1 MLLLLQTSTLD
12 MSMEEIYTLS
22 LTQLTVLV
30 VITSYLLNKLR
41 IRLALSKA
49 KHPSLRGHSK
59 WSRRLAK
66 KVKFF
71 EYTPQTF
78 FATDGAPINIE
89 QQRTKGFHQL
99 ATRMSEQSP
108 KTIEFS
114 SKLQQSV
121 SDLQFT
127 SKYRVPFPF
136 SRHLPKSF
144 TVSNIVKATQGMQ
157 IQDLDGNLRY
167 DLSGSYGVNVFGY
180 DFYKS
185 CIKEGSKR
193 VDELGPVLG
202 PYHPIIAD
210 NVDKIKE
217 ISRLDEVSFHMSG
230 TEAVM
235 QAVRLARYNTGKKY
249 LVRFCGAYHG
259 WWDGVQPG
267 VGNQR
272 DVNDVYTL
280 NDQSDQTLHVLSTRK
295 DIACVLINPLQ
306 AFHPNADSASD
317 VGLIASGRATNF
329 DKSAYSTWLQ
339 KLRDICTN
347 RNIVLIFD
355 EVFTGF
361 RLGYRGAQEYFNV
374 QADMVTYGKTLGG
387 GLPIGVVASSHKLM
401 KRYKDDQPAYVSLA
415 RGTFN
420 SHPYVMATMNEFLT
434 RIQQSDIQLQYQQ
447 IESIWD
453 KRVSHFNER
462 LQQANLPLE
471 ITNMQSILSIIYTKP
486 SRYNWM
492 FQFYLRANGLELS
505 WIGTGRLI
513 MSFDFTDDD
522 FDNVISQFITAAQ
535 EMLADGWW
543 WQSNKLNNKTIKQ
556 QFVYD
561 MMSSR
566 FPFIAHFF
574 PSPLVEKIKNA
585 NTHSSKQSNITP
597 INDAN
602 YAESTDSETVK
613 VQDKQNTP
621 TEYAVKNKNKTNE
634 KTHTNNKTN
643 TTKTTKT
650 MSKVG

>member
-1 MLLLLQTSTLD
+1 MLLLLKTRYLD
-12 MSMEEIYTLS
+12 MSMEEINTSS
-22 LTQLTVLV
+22 LIQLTMLV

-66 KVKFF
+66 QVKHF
-71 EYTPQTF
+71 EYSEQHF
-78 FATDGAPINIE
+78 FSTDGAPHKVA
-89 QQRTKGFHQL
+89 QQRKQGFQQL
-99 ATRMSEQSP
+99 VADMAMQSP
-108 KTIEFS
+108 TTIEFS
-114 SKLQQSV
+114 SNLQHSV

-136 SRHLPKSF
+136 SKHLPKPL
-144 TVSNIVKATQGMQ
+144 TVSNIVKETKGTQV
-157 IQDLDGNLRY
+157 QDLDGNWRY

-185 CIKEGSKR
+185 CIKAGNKR
-193 VDELGPVLG
+193 AESLGPVLG
-202 PYHPIIAD
+202 PYHPIIAK
-210 NVDKIKE
+210 NVDYIKT
-217 ISRLDEVSFHMSG
+217 ISGLDEVSFHMSG

-235 QAVRLARYNTGKKY
+235 QAVRLARYNTGRKY

-280 NDQSDQTLHVLSTRK
+280 NDQSEQTLHVLSTRQ

-329 DKSAYSTWLQ
+329 DKAAYSAWLQ
-339 KLRDICTN
+339 KIREVCTR

-387 GLPIGVVASSHKLM
+387 GLPVGVVASSHKLM
-401 KRYKDDQPAYVSLA
+401 KRYKEKQPAHVSLA

-420 SHPYVMATMNEFLT
+420 SHPYVMATMYEFLM
-434 RIQQSDIQLQYQQ
+434 RIQQRDIQQQYQQ

-453 KRVSHFNER
+453 KRVAWFNER
-462 LQQANLPLE
+462 LQQADLPLN

-505 WIGTGRLI
+505 WIGSGRLI
-513 MSFDFTDDD
+513 MSFDFTDED
-522 FDNVISQFITAAQ
+522 FDKVTTKFISAAQ
-535 EMLADGWW
+535 AMSADGWW
-543 WQSNKLNNKTIKQ
+543 WQSNILSNKTIKQ

-561 MMSSR
+561 MVSIR
-566 FPFIAHFF
+566 FPLLAKFL
-574 PSPLVEKIKNA
+574 PSPLVDKNKDENNA
-585 NTHSSKQSNITP
+585 SKVNITVP
-597 INDAN
+597 NTQHKNI
-602 YAESTDSETVK
+602 
-613 VQDKQNTP
+613 QNTNDTP
-621 TEYAVKNKNKTNE
+621 TDVSATNK
-634 KTHTNNKTN
+634 
-643 TTKTTKT
+643 TKT
-650 MSKVG
+650 MSKVS

>member
-1 MLLLLQTSTLD
+1 MLLLLKTSTLEN
-12 MSMEEIYTLS
+12 SMEETYSLS
-22 LTQLTVLV
+22 VLQIA
-30 VITSYLLNKLR
+30 VIIVLASYLLNKLR

-66 KVKFF
+66 QVKFF
-71 EYTPQTF
+71 EYSNKAYF
-78 FATDGAPINIE
+78 STDGAPAEIT
-89 QQRTKGFHQL
+89 QQRQQGFQRL
-99 ATRMSEQSP
+99 TQRMVKQSAN
-108 KTIEFS
+108 TIAFS
-114 SKLQQSV
+114 VNLQASV

-136 SRHLPKSF
+136 SRQLPEAF
-144 TVSNIVKATQGMQ
+144 TVSNIVKKTKGTQ
-157 IQDLDGNLRY
+157 IQDLDGNWRY
-167 DLSGSYGVNVFGY
+167 DLSGAYGVNVFGY
-180 DFYKS
+180 EFYKS
-185 CIKEGSKR
+185 CIAQGNKR
-193 VDELGPVLG
+193 VDDLGPVLG

-210 NVDKIKE
+210 NVEHIKA
-217 ISRLDEVSFHMSG
+217 ISGLDEVSFHMSG

-280 NDQSDQTLHVLSTRK
+280 NDQSEKTLHVLSTRK

-306 AFHPNADSASD
+306 AFHPNADSGSD

-329 DKSAYSTWLQ
+329 DKTAYSAWLQ
-339 KLRDICTN
+339 KVRDVCTK
-347 RNIVLIFD
+347 RDIVLIFD

-374 QADMVTYGKTLGG
+374 QADMVTYGKTIGG
-387 GLPIGVVASSHKLM
+387 GLPIGVVTSSHKLM
-401 KRYKDDQPAYVSLA
+401 KRYKEKQPAHVSLA

-434 RIQQSDIQLQYQQ
+434 RIQGKDIQLKYQQ
-447 IESIWD
+447 IESVWD
-453 KRVSHFNER
+453 KRVTHFNDR
-462 LQQANLPLE
+462 LQAASLPLK
-471 ITNMQSILSIIYTKP
+471 ITNMHSILSIIYTKP

-513 MSFDFTDDD
+513 MSFDFTDED
-522 FDNVISQFITAAQ
+522 FNQVITQFIIAAQ
-535 EMLADGWW
+535 QMLADGWW
-543 WQSNKLNNKTIKQ
+543 WQSRNLTNQTIKQ

-561 MMSSR
+561 MVSVR
-566 FPFIAHFF
+566 FPLLANFL
-574 PSPLVEKIKNA
+574 PSPLV
-585 NTHSSKQSNITP
+585 
-597 INDAN
+597 
-602 YAESTDSETVK
+602 
-613 VQDKQNTP
+613 
-621 TEYAVKNKNKTNE
+621 NKNNFLIKSIANSNTSNE
-634 KTHTNNKTN
+634 GKDIKVFDSVNVDKKNGSADNNRVNDCTPN
-643 TTKTTKT
+643 TAAKRTKT
-650 MSKVG
+650 MSKVSQ

>member
-1 MLLLLQTSTLD
+1 
-12 MSMEEIYTLS
+12 MEETYTLS
-22 LTQLTVLV
+22 VMQLTALV
-30 VITSYLLNKLR
+30 VITSFLLNKLR

-66 KVKFF
+66 RVKFF
-71 EYTPQTF
+71 EYNPHVF
-78 FATDGAPINIE
+78 FVTDGAPLTVE
-89 QQRTKGFHQL
+89 QQRKKGFEQL
-99 ATRMSEQSP
+99 TKRMDEQSP
-108 KTIEFS
+108 KTILFS
-114 SKLQQSV
+114 SNLQQSV

-136 SRHLPKSF
+136 SRQLPKSF
-144 TVSNIVKATQGMQ
+144 TVSNIVKETKGTQ
-157 IQDLDGNLRY
+157 IQDLDGNWRY

-180 DFYKS
+180 EFYKN
-185 CIKEGSKR
+185 CIKAGSER
-193 VDELGPVLG
+193 AECLGPVLG
-202 PYHPIIAD
+202 PYHPIIAE
-210 NVDKIKE
+210 NVEKIKK
-217 ISRLDEVSFHMSG
+217 ISGLDEVSFHMSG

-280 NDQSDQTLHVLSTRK
+280 NDQSEQTLHVLSTRK

-329 DKSAYSTWLQ
+329 DKAAYSAWLH
-339 KLRDICTN
+339 KLREICTK

-387 GLPIGVVASSHKLM
+387 GLPIGVVASTHKLM
-401 KRYKDDQPAYVSLA
+401 KRFKNKQPAHVSLA

-420 SHPYVMATMNEFLT
+420 SHPYVMSTMNEFLT
-434 RIQQSDIQLQYQQ
+434 RIEQKNIQQLYQK
-447 IESIWD
+447 IESVWN
-453 KRVSHFNER
+453 KRVTRFNER
-462 LQQANLPLE
+462 LLQVDLPLK
-471 ITNMQSILSIIYTKP
+471 ITNMHSILSIIYTRP

-492 FQFYLRANGLELS
+492 LQFYLRVNGLELS

-513 MSFDFTDDD
+513 MSFDFTDED
-522 FDNVISQFITAAQ
+522 FEQVMTQFITAAQ
-535 EMLADGWW
+535 EMSNDGWW
-543 WQSNKLNNKTIKQ
+543 WQSNQLTNKAIKQ

-561 MMSSR
+561 MMSTR
-566 FPFIAHFF
+566 FPLVARLL
-574 PSPLVEKIKNA
+574 PSPLM
-585 NTHSSKQSNITP
+585 
-597 INDAN
+597 
-602 YAESTDSETVK
+602 
-613 VQDKQNTP
+613 
-621 TEYAVKNKNKTNE
+621 VKNKHSERHPNRLSTITTLE
-634 KTHTNNKTN
+634 SNNSQITSDKPIAANTVETKNN
-643 TTKTTKT
+643 TTNDHIAHKNKT
-650 MSKVG
+650 MSKVS